1 MLSIVSRNKQL
12 PPNQEFNQQ
21 FYQNELPLMALD
33 ALENETIQYDRII
46 IDEAQDIL
54 GTDSFEVLDS
64 VLKNGIERGK
74 WTLFGDFSH
83 QAIYINKDP
92 ETAIQRLEEKT
103 SFIRFKLK
111 VNCRNTKMIG
121 DEIHTITGFNNDA
134 YLWSK
139 IDGIPVDH
147 RTYKEPDEQLSILKA
162 VIDKLIAEGISPNSI
177 TILSP
182 YKRENSVVSLFS
194 NKDIKNYSPDNSDC
208 IQFSTIQ
215 AYKGLENSVI
225 ILVDVDT
232 FSHEQLMY
240 VGLSRARSCLFIV
253 QSLEGR
259 QDYMSIMKRRL
270 MESGR

>member
-1 MLSIVSRNKQL
+1 MLAAWLNQYFENETEEVRPDYVGTIHSWMSSIVSRNKQL

-162 VIDKLIAEGISPNSI
+162 V
-177 TILSP
+177 
-182 YKRENSVVSLFS
+182 
-194 NKDIKNYSPDNSDC
+194 
-208 IQFSTIQ
+208 
-215 AYKGLENSVI
+215 
-225 ILVDVDT
+225 
-232 FSHEQLMY
+232 
-240 VGLSRARSCLFIV
+240 
-253 QSLEGR
+253 
-259 QDYMSIMKRRL
+259 
-270 MESGR
+270 